1 MKLTSD
7 TETLAESKVLI
18 LYVLDKLKEPVTNEL
33 LYSIVL
39 SAFDM
44 NYFYF
49 QQFLLD
55 LMETKYVMKF
65 EKHEQFV
72 YDITPSGKNTLD
84 LTLDIL
90 PGIVKLKADTNMKP
104 ILDMAE
110 AKNSVVA
117 EYTPKS
123 ETEFTVECKIV
134 EHGETIFSVKTF
146 AGSSD
151 HAKEIVE
158 NWKNNAKTI
167 YPEILNILVRRSKD
181 KNK

>member
-1 MKLTSD
+1 MKLTTD

-18 LYVLDKLKEPVTNEL
+18 LYILNKLKEPVTNEV

-55 LMETKYVMKF
+55 LIETKYVIKF
-65 EKHEQFV
+65 EKHEHIV
-72 YDITPSGKNTLD
+72 YDITASGKNTLD

-90 PGIVKLKADTNMKP
+90 PGIVKLKVDTNMKP
-104 ILDMAE
+104 ILDLSE
-110 AKNSVVA
+110 AKNSIVA

-123 ETEFTVECKIV
+123 ENNFTVECKVV

-146 AGSSD
+146 AGSSE

-158 NWKNNAKTI
+158 NWQNNAKTI
-167 YPEILNILVRRSKD
+167 YPEILNILVNRKSK
-181 KNK
+181 